1 MKNALIKLEN
11 VTFAYPGSQPVL
23 RNINLEV
30 QPGDFLVILG
40 SNGAAKT
47 TLLKIMLGLLKP
59 QYGSVHFNSQLKG
72 QGKGYIPQK
81 NSGIN
86 PGFPATVEEVV
97 ALNITPGS
105 PEKKSL
111 IQEALEKVG
120 LWEKKEQLLGTLSG
134 GQMQKVMIAR
144 ALIAAPQLLFLDEP
158 FTGLDAASQKDF
170 MELIS
175 RLNQEGL
182 TILLV
187 THDLQPVAQRANRFL
202 SLYNGQLKEN
212 SKI

>member
-1 MKNALIKLEN
+1 
-11 VTFAYPGSQPVL
+11 
-23 RNINLEV
+23 
-30 QPGDFLVILG
+30 
-40 SNGAAKT
+40 
-47 TLLKIMLGLLKP
+47 
-59 QYGSVHFNSQLKG
+59 
-72 QGKGYIPQK
+72 
-81 NSGIN
+81 
-86 PGFPATVEEVV
+86 
-97 ALNITPGS
+97 
-105 PEKKSL
+105 
-111 IQEALEKVG
+111 
-120 LWEKKEQLLGTLSG
+120 
-134 GQMQKVMIAR
+134 MIAR